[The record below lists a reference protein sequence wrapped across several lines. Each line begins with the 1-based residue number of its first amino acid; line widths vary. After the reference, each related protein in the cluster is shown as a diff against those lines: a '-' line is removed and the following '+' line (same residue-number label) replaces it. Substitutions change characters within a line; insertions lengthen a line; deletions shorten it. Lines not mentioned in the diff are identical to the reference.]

1 MNCDATYSKS
11 RTRGAT
17 ELIQRNDGVMLENE
31 ASHAKRERRS
41 IPTFDVPNPEIE
53 EASQYAHLSRNPAD
67 DIIQSLR
74 LNYII
79 VSRVSLSIIL
89 VQVVT
94 LDFVPRES

>member
-31 ASHAKRERRS
+31 ASHAKRERQS

-53 EASQYAHLSRNPAD
+53 EASQ
-67 DIIQSLR
+67 
-74 LNYII
+74 
-79 VSRVSLSIIL
+79 
-89 VQVVT
+89 
-94 LDFVPRES
+94 